1 MLTLIVAG
9 CSVVDKTAVR
19 ILGAEEGI
27 KPVECNQI
35 RVAVALPINLLCML
49 LFEFSIFDSVAEQ
62 ATAAAGIAG
71 ETVYKMTIYEATA
84 NMSFIIFICL
94 FLSTVFGFGMGT
106 FNFYLQ
112 QSVNAATVQIANIL
126 YKLTTTLVSRIT
138 HPAPVAFSS
147 WIGFGLSLLGIA
159 LYTFGPKILLAVF
172 PPSSSE
178 ADTDARDLMKNPGG
192 GSGTGQISDATP
204 IGNTKGGEEMKTLV
218 GEAATSD
225 PDEENPMRG

>member
-35 RVAVALPINLLCML
+35 RVAVALPINLLMML
-49 LFEFSIFDSVAEQ
+49 LFEFSLFDAVGESVAG
-62 ATAAAGIAG
+62 AAGANMNMLL
-71 ETVYKMTIYEATA
+71 EAAKPTIYEATY
-84 NMSFIIFICL
+84 NMSLLIFICL
-94 FLSTVFGFGMGT
+94 FFSTVFGFGMGT

-112 QSVNAATVQIANIL
+112 QAVNAATVQIANIM

-147 WIGFGLSLLGIA
+147 WVGFMLSLLGIA

-172 PPSSSE
+172 PPSASE
-178 ADTDARDLMKNPGG
+178 ADADARDLMKAPAKLD
-192 GSGTGQISDATP
+192 DATP
-204 IGNTKGGEEMKTLV
+204 IGASKSGEEMKNLV
-218 GEAATSD
+218 AEGASD
-225 PDEENPMRG
+225 QDEENPMRG

>member
-35 RVAVALPINLLCML
+35 RVAVALPLNALFMF
-49 LFEFSIFDSVAEQ
+49 LFEFSVFDGVAE
-62 ATAAAGIAG
+62 AALGANG
-71 ETVYKMTIYEATA
+71 VVKQTIYEATA
-84 NMSFIIFICL
+84 NMSFVVFTCL
-94 FLSTVFGFGMGT
+94 FFSTVFGFGMGT

-112 QSVNAATVQIANIL
+112 QAVNAATVQIANIL
-126 YKLTTTLVSRIT
+126 YKLTTTLLSRIT

-147 WIGFGLSLLGIA
+147 WVGFGLSLLGIA

-172 PPSSSE
+172 PPNGSE
-178 ADTDARDLMKNPGG
+178 ADSDARDLMKSAGAE
-192 GSGTGQISDATP
+192 GSNTGQMSDATP
-204 IGNTKGGEEMKTLV
+204 IGSSKGGGEEMKTLV
-218 GEAATSD
+218 GDGTAVSD
-225 PDEENPMRG
+225 PDEENPLSSKG